1 MGKINVKGLG
11 IVEIEGDTPNTKEI
25 SEIKKSLDL
34 LNNETIGDS
43 VADQKA
49 DEFEKGPNFQRIAL
63 EVGGSIA
70 GSLRFGGFTLPGLAL
85 KVGMLSKPFFK
96 ALAKASA
103 GAGAGGGVG
112 ALVSETFDP
121 SENVVKE
128 VARAAGEG
136 ALAEAVGGPLFI
148 KGGQVM
154 SKFLNK
160 PRQFA
165 TELTDATLAENQLT
179 SKAYEILYGPEKSAA
194 LKKLDL
200 KGQIEATK
208 KLLPDEDAIKAYMKK
223 NNIPDGDFLKIRDA
237 AVEMQ
242 KGLTPAFKTNNQ
254 TINVLENIFSK
265 SIFGGGQFAKR
276 YRSSK
281 VIGDRVAA
289 DVVSSLTEGSQVA
302 NKSELGSLFFNT
314 FTQGEELFRRQ
325 SDILFKRVDD
335 ILGKNKNKALLS
347 IYGKDGLEETVN
359 TLNKNI
365 NLSGLKQNP
374 NIPIVNDLIT
384 KLRNVA
390 ETQGGKLSYAETAA
404 IRSDLA
410 AFKETLKIN
419 SPKNANA
426 LNDTIAK
433 LDELLSP
440 EVLRK
445 SNMNPDAATALEV
458 AREFYKGGKDVF
470 QRGTIV
476 SLLSKGAR
484 ETADM
489 GSIFMNV
496 TKGNKTDLLTRITNE
511 IDKLPQVTKGKEEL
525 YNLPKAITQAQA
537 NGLKDSLRGHFLK
550 NMLSESIENNAQFGN
565 FYNANKFVRNLEK
578 NMDSLK
584 VLYKDPGD
592 IKKLQDIQKVLGY
605 AQGEISDIKGI
616 PGGVLIQMKQA
627 GAAGT
632 VMQLGPGLIFPG
644 AAGVAATSGAL
655 LPAVGILLA
664 PKYFGKAMLDPRFQ
678 QLVFKSQYTEAAKGT
693 LTDKKLTSLYNQMIG
708 RLFTIGA
715 IDEDQKKLAE
725 AQLSERNKAIDLRNE
740 QASLP
745 LPDVATSNF
754 PVINQG
760 GGALTA
766 TGSNPQLAQA
776 LNLFNK
782 GGIVSAKKVNA

>member
-11 IVEIEGDTPNTKEI
+11 VVNIEGDSPNTKEI
-25 SEIKKSLDL
+25 SEIKKSLEL
-34 LNNETIGDS
+34 LNNEAVANS
-43 VADQKA
+43 VADQQV
-49 DEFEKGPNFQRIAL
+49 DDYEKGPNFGRIAL
-63 EVGGSIA
+63 EVGGSVL
-70 GSLRFGGFTLPGLAL
+70 GSLKGGGFTLPGLAL
-85 KVGMLSKPFFK
+85 KVGMLSKPFFR

-103 GAGAGGGVG
+103 GAGAGGAVG
-112 ALVSETFDP
+112 ALASETFDP
-121 SENVVKE
+121 SENVAKE

-154 SKFLNK
+154 RKFLNK

-179 SKAYEILYGPEKSAA
+179 SKAYEILYGPEKAA
-194 LKKLDL
+194 TLKKLDL

-223 NNIPDGDFLKIRDA
+223 NNIPDGDFNKIRDA

-254 TINVLENIFSK
+254 TINILENIFSK

-302 NKSELGSLFFNT
+302 NKSELGTLFFNT
-314 FTQGEELFRRQ
+314 FTQGEELFRKQ

-347 IYGKDGLEETVN
+347 IYGKDGLEETVQL
-359 TLNKNI
+359 LNRNI
-365 NLSGLKQNP
+365 NLSGLGTNP
-374 NIPIVNDLIT
+374 NIGIVNNLVN
-384 KLRNVA
+384 KLRTVA
-390 ETQGGKLSYAETAA
+390 DTQAGKLSYAETAA
-404 IRSDLA
+404 IRADLA
-410 AFKETLKIN
+410 AHKEVMKIT
-419 SPKNANA
+419 SPKSANA
-426 LNDTIAK
+426 VNDVITK
-433 LDELLSP
+433 LDDLLSP
-440 EVLRK
+440 EVLKK
-445 SNMNPDAATALEV
+445 SGMNPDAATALDV

-476 SLLSKGAR
+476 SLLAKGAR

-496 TKGNKTDLLTRITNE
+496 TKGNKTDLLGRITNE
-511 IDKLPQVTKGKEEL
+511 IDKLPQITKGKEEI

-550 NMLSESIENNAQFGN
+550 NMLSESIEPNAQFGD
-565 FYNANKFVRNLEK
+565 FYNANKFVKNLEK

-584 VLYKDPGD
+584 VLYKDPAD

-655 LPAVGILLA
+655 LPAVGILIA
-664 PKYFGKAMLDPRFQ
+664 PKYLGKAMLDPKFQ
-678 QLVFKSQYTEAAKGT
+678 QLVFKTQYTEAAKGT
-693 LTDKKLTSLYNQMIG
+693 LTDKKITSLYNQMIG

-715 IDEDQKKLAE
+715 IDDDQKRFAE
-725 AQLSERNKAIDLRNE
+725 AQLNERNQAIDARNE
-740 QASLP
+740 QAALP
-745 LPDVATSNF
+745 LPEVQPSNF
-754 PVINQG
+754 PIINQG
-760 GGALTA
+760 GGVPTG
-766 TGSNPQLAQA
+766 GSNPQLAQA

-782 GGIVSAKKVNA
+782 GGIVSAKKNF